1 MAAPMNYV
9 LSPFE
14 DNINP
19 RDPRGITIYLQE
31 TKDINKEASILD
43 ISVSNAED
51 IIDHFISLDNKYG

>member
-19 RDPRGITIYLQE
+19 RDPRGITIYLQA

-43 ISVSNAED
+43 ISVSNAKD